1 MCMGA
6 LPLMKKAGVNPM
18 FAVSPALALA
28 GVGKKKKKPEI
39 ATPTTPPPIAGFGA

>member
-1 MCMGA
+1 MGA

-28 GVGKKKKKPEI
+28 GVGKKKSRPAEV
-39 ATPTTPPPIAGFGA
+39 TPPPPSMGV